1 MKGLMQDYPLTVQHM
16 LWRTA
21 RLFNRKDIVTR
32 REEGLHRYHYD
43 DLTRRVHQLANVLR
57 RLGVQ
62 PGDRVATLAWNNYRH
77 LELYYAIPCYGA
89 VLHTLNLRLFPDQ
102 LEFTIRDAGDSVLFV
117 DKTLIPMLNQVAGK
131 IPSVRRIVV
140 LSDGGPLPPND
151 LGELLDYETL
161 LGAETPDFAWT
172 RLDEWSAAG
181 MCYTSGTTGNP
192 KGVVY
197 SHRSQFLHA
206 MAVLQKDALGLSE
219 RETILP
225 VVPMFHANSW
235 GIPYAAGLAGCKILF
250 PDRWMGDGQVLLDLA
265 ESEEATILA
274 GVPTIWISLLGTIQ
288 KTGRRLP
295 KVHTVICGGSAIP
308 RSLMEGMDA
317 VGLRMLHAWGMTETS
332 PIGSAAVVRS
342 WIPEDQEMTARLS
355 QGVPAPG
362 VEIRIADL
370 ATGEELPWDGVAF
383 GEIQCRGPWIASGYH
398 NDADPGKITEDG
410 WFRTGDVATMSPDG
424 YITIVDRTK
433 DVIKSGGEWIS
444 SVELEGAIMAHP
456 KVMEAAVIGLYHS
469 KWQERP
475 VAYVVPRPEHRDDVS
490 ADEIREFLATKVA
503 RWWLPDEIR
512 FIDEIPKTS
521 TLKFDKKALRATA
534 EPIAEGASAAGTA
547 AEAAAEPAAEARPS

>member
-16 LWRTA
+16 LWRTE
-21 RLFNRKDIVTR
+21 RLFKHKDIVTR

-43 DLTRRVHQLANVLR
+43 DLTRRVHQLANVLG

-77 LELYYAIPCYGA
+77 LELYYAVPCYGA

-102 LEFTIRDAGDSVLFV
+102 LEFTVRDAGDSVLFV
-117 DKTLIPMLNQVAGK
+117 DKTLLPMLNQVAGR
-131 IPSVRRIVV
+131 IPSIRTIVV
-140 LSDGGPLPPND
+140 LSDGGPLPPHD

-161 LGAETPDFAWT
+161 MAAETADFAWS

-235 GIPYAAGLAGCKILF
+235 GIPYAAGLAGCKVLF

-274 GVPTIWISLLGTIQ
+274 GVPTIWINLLSTIQ

-295 KVHTVICGGSAIP
+295 RVHTVICGGSAIP
-308 RSLMEGMDA
+308 RALMEGMDA

-475 VAYVVPRPEHRDDVS
+475 VAYVVLRPEYRGDVT
-490 ADEIREFLATKVA
+490 ADEIREFLAARVA
-503 RWWLPDEIR
+503 RWWLPEEIR

-534 EPIAEGASAAGTA
+534 QPIAEGEAAPAASAPE
-547 AEAAAEPAAEARPS
+547 AETAAEARPT

>member
-1 MKGLMQDYPLTVQHM
+1 MKGLMQDYPLTTQHM
-16 LWRTA
+16 LWRLE
-21 RLFNRKDIVTR
+21 RLFDKKEIVTK
-32 REEGLHRYHYD
+32 RETELHRYGYG
-43 DLTRRVHQLANVLR
+43 DLAQRVHRLANVLT
-57 RLGVQ
+57 RLGVRQ
-62 PGDRVATLAWNNYRH
+62 GDRVATLAWNNYRH
-77 LELYYAIPCYGA
+77 LELYYAIPCMGA

-102 LEFTIRDAGDSVLFV
+102 LEFTIRDAGDTVLFV
-117 DKTLIPMLNQVAGK
+117 DRTLLPILNQVAGR
-131 IPSVRRIVV
+131 IPSVRTIVV
-140 LSDGGPLPPND
+140 LNDGDPLPEHG

-161 LGAETPDFAWT
+161 MAAEAADFSWPQ
-172 RLDEWSAAG
+172 LDELSAAA

-197 SHRSQFLHA
+197 SHRSQFLHT
-206 MAVLQKDALGLSE
+206 MGVLQKDALGVGESDVL
-219 RETILP
+219 LP

-235 GIPYAAGLAGCKILF
+235 GLPYAAGMSGCKLIF
-250 PDRWMGDGQVLLDLA
+250 PDRFMGDGPTILDLA
-265 ESEEATILA
+265 ESEGATILG
-274 GVPTIWISLLGTIQ
+274 GVPTIWINLLGTMR
-288 KTGRRLP
+288 KTGRWLP

-308 RSLMEGMDA
+308 RSLMQGMDEL
-317 VGLRMLHAWGMTETS
+317 GLRMLHAWGMTETS
-332 PIGSAAVVRS
+332 PIGSVGLVRS
-342 WIPEDQEMTARLS
+342 WVPEEESLATRLK
-355 QGVPAPG
+355 QGVPAVG

-410 WFRTGDVATMSPDG
+410 WFRTGDVATMDPDG

-456 KVMEAAVIGLYHS
+456 MVLEAAVVGLSHS

-475 VAYVVPRPEHRDDVS
+475 VAYVVPKPEHREEVT
-490 ADEIREFLATKVA
+490 AEEIRSFVA
-503 RWWLPDEIR
+503 DRVAKWWLPDEIR

-534 EPIAEGASAAGTA
+534 EPIAEGVG
-547 AEAAAEPAAEARPS
+547 AEAAPPAPSAAQAEARPA

>member
-16 LWRTA
+16 LWRIE
-21 RLFNRKDIVTR
+21 RLFDKKEIVSK
-32 REEGLHRYHYD
+32 REAALHRYTYT
-43 DLTRRVHQLANVLR
+43 DLARRTHQLANVLT
-57 RLGVQ
+57 RLGVKQ
-62 PGDRVATLAWNNYRH
+62 GDRVATLAWNNYRH
-77 LELYYAIPCYGA
+77 LELYYAIPCMGA

-102 LEFTIRDAGDSVLFV
+102 LEFTISDAEDSVLFV
-117 DKTLIPMLNQVAGK
+117 DKTLIPVLNQVAAR
-131 IPSVRRIVV
+131 IPSVRTIVV
-140 LSDGGPLPPND
+140 MNDGGPLPDHN

-161 LGAETPDFAWT
+161 MSAEKQDFSWP
-172 RLDEWSAAG
+172 RLDEWSAAA

-197 SHRSQFLHA
+197 SQRSQYLHA
-206 MAVLQKDALGLSE
+206 MAVLQVDNLALSE
-219 RETILP
+219 KEVVLP

-235 GIPYAAGLAGCKILF
+235 GLPYAAGLAGCTMIF
-250 PDRWMGDGQVLLDLA
+250 PDRFMGDGQVILDLA
-265 ESEEATILA
+265 ESEGVTILA
-274 GVPTIWISLLGTIQ
+274 GVPTIWINLLGTLQ

-295 KVHTVICGGSAIP
+295 KVHMVISGGSAIP
-308 RSLMEGMDA
+308 RSLMEGMGE
-317 VGLRMLHAWGMTETS
+317 VGLSMRHAWGMTETS
-332 PIGSAAVVRS
+332 PIGSMGVVRS
-342 WIPEDQEMTARLS
+342 WIPEDQTLDIRLK

-398 NDADPGKITEDG
+398 NNADPGKITEDG

-444 SVELEGAIMAHP
+444 TVELEGAIMAHP
-456 KVMEAAVIGLYHS
+456 KVLEAAVIGLYHS

-475 VAYVVPRPEHRDDVS
+475 VAYVVTKPEFNGQVT
-490 ADEIREFLATKVA
+490 AQEIQGFLADRVA
-503 RWWLPDEIR
+503 KWWLPDDIR
-512 FIDEIPKTS
+512 FIDEMPKTS
-521 TLKFDKKALRATA
+521 TMKFDKKALRATA
-534 EPIAEGASAAGTA
+534 EPIAEETTLQAQRT
-547 AEAAAEPAAEARPS
+547 

>member
-1 MKGLMQDYPLTVQHM
+1 MKGLMQDYPLTTQHM
-16 LWRTA
+16 LWRLE
-21 RLFNRKDIVTR
+21 RLFDRKEIVTR
-32 REEGLHRYHYD
+32 REAELHRYHYS
-43 DLTRRVHQLANVLR
+43 DLARRVYQLANVLT
-57 RLGVQ
+57 RLGVR

-77 LELYYAIPCYGA
+77 LELYYAIPCMGA

-102 LEFTIRDAGDSVLFV
+102 LEFTIRDAEDTVLFV
-117 DKTLIPMLNQVAGK
+117 DATLLPVLNRVAGR
-131 IPSVRRIVV
+131 IPSVRTIVV
-140 LSDGGPLPPND
+140 MNDGGPLPEHG

-161 LGAETPDFAWT
+161 LAAEKADFSWPK
-172 RLDEWSAAG
+172 LDELSAAA

-197 SHRSQFLHA
+197 SHRSQFLHTMLA
-206 MAVLQKDALGLSE
+206 LQKDSLGISE
-219 RETILP
+219 REVLLP

-235 GIPYAAGLAGCKILF
+235 GLPYAAGMSGCKLIF
-250 PDRWMGDGQVLLDLA
+250 PDRFMGDGQVILDLA
-265 ESEEATILA
+265 EAEEATILA
-274 GVPTIWISLLGTIQ
+274 GVPTIWINLLGTMQ
-288 KTGRRLP
+288 KSGRRLP

-317 VGLRMLHAWGMTETS
+317 VGLPMLHAWGMTETS
-332 PIGSAAVVRS
+332 PIGSVGLVRS
-342 WIPEDQEMTARLS
+342 WIPEEESLETRLK
-355 QGVPAPG
+355 QGVPASG

-370 ATGEELPWDGVAF
+370 ATGAELPWDGVAF

-410 WFRTGDVATMSPDG
+410 WFRTGDVATMGPDG

-456 KVMEAAVIGLYHS
+456 KVLEAAVVGLSHS
-469 KWQERP
+469 RWQERP
-475 VAYVVPRPEHRDDVS
+475 VAYVVPRPEHRDDIT
-490 ADEIREFLATKVA
+490 ADEIRSFLADKVA
-503 RWWLPDEIR
+503 KWWLPDEVR

-534 EPIAEGASAAGTA
+534 EPIAEGASAE
-547 AEAAAEPAAEARPS
+547 AEVRPA

>member
-1 MKGLMQDYPLTVQHM
+1 MKALMQDYPLTTQHM
-16 LWRTA
+16 LWRVE
-21 RLFNRKDIVTR
+21 RLFDHKEIVTR
-32 REEGLHRYHYD
+32 RETGLHRYTYS
-43 DLTRRVHQLANVLR
+43 DLAERVYKAANVLT
-57 RLGVQ
+57 RLGVEQ
-62 PGDRVATLAWNNYRH
+62 GDRVATLAWNNYRH
-77 LELYYAIPCYGA
+77 LELYYAIPCMGA

-102 LEFTIRDAGDSVLFV
+102 LEFTIADAEDTVLFV
-117 DKTLIPMLNQVAGK
+117 DRTLLPVLNRVAGR
-131 IPSVRRIVV
+131 IPSVRAIVV
-140 LSDGGPLPPND
+140 LNDGAPLPEHD
-151 LGELLDYETL
+151 LGELLDYETMMA
-161 LGAETPDFAWT
+161 AESSSFSWPT
-172 RLDEWSAAG
+172 LDERSAAA

-197 SHRSQFLHA
+197 SHRSQFLHT
-206 MAVLQKDALGLSE
+206 MAVLPKDALGIGE
-219 RETILP
+219 EDAILP

-235 GIPYAAGLAGCKILF
+235 GIPYATGMAGCKLIL
-250 PDRWMGDGQVLLDLA
+250 PDRFMGDGPVLLELA
-265 ESEEATILA
+265 ESEGATILA
-274 GVPTIWISLLGTIQ
+274 GVPTIWINLLTTMQ
-288 KTGRRLP
+288 KTGTKLP

-308 RSLMEGMDA
+308 PSLMEGMDA
-317 VGLRMLHAWGMTETS
+317 LGLRMLHAWGMTETS
-332 PIGSAAVVRS
+332 PIGSIGLVRS
-342 WIPEDQEMTARLS
+342 WIPKEDELEIRLK
-355 QGVPAPG
+355 QGVPAAG
-362 VEIRIADL
+362 IEIRIADL

-456 KVMEAAVIGLYHS
+456 KVLEAAVVGLHHS

-475 VAYVVPRPEHRDDVS
+475 VAYVVARPEHTGDLS
-490 ADEIREFLATKVA
+490 ADEVREFLADKVA

-521 TLKFDKKALRATA
+521 TLKFDKKALRADAAPLA
-534 EPIAEGASAAGTA
+534 EDV
-547 AEAAAEPAAEARPS
+547 AAEARPA

>member
-1 MKGLMQDYPLTVQHM
+1 MQDYPLTVQHM
-16 LWRTA
+16 LWRVG
-21 RLFNRKDIVTR
+21 RLFDKKEIVTR
-32 REEGLHRYHYD
+32 READLHRYRYTDMH
-43 DLTRRVHQLANVLR
+43 RRVGQLANVLT
-57 RLGVQ
+57 RLGVR

-77 LELYYAIPCYGA
+77 LELYYAIPCMGA

-117 DKTLIPMLNQVAGK
+117 DRTLIPILNQVAGR
-131 IPSVRRIVV
+131 IPSVRTIVV
-140 LSDGGPLPPND
+140 LNDGGPLPEHG
-151 LGELLDYETL
+151 LGEMLDYEVL
-161 LGAETPDFAWT
+161 LAAESPDVAWPT
-172 RLDEWSAAG
+172 LDEWSASA

-206 MAVLQKDALGLSE
+206 MCVIQKDALGLGE
-219 RETILP
+219 HDVILP

-235 GIPYAAGLAGCKILF
+235 GIPYAAGLAGCKLIF
-250 PDRWMGDGQVLLDLA
+250 PDRFMGDGQVVLDLA
-265 ESEEATILA
+265 ENEGATFLA
-274 GVPTIWISLLGTIQ
+274 GVPTIWINLLGTMR
-288 KTGRRLP
+288 KTERRLP

-308 RSLMEGMDA
+308 RSLMEGMDGL
-317 VGLRMLHAWGMTETS
+317 GLRMLHAWGMTETS
-332 PIGSAAVVRS
+332 PIGSVGVVRS
-342 WIPEDQEMTARLS
+342 WVPEEQELETRLK

-362 VEIRIADL
+362 VEIRIVDL

-410 WFRTGDVATMSPDG
+410 WFRTGDVATMDPDG

-444 SVELEGAIMAHP
+444 SVELEGALMAHP
-456 KVMEAAVIGLYHS
+456 KVLEAAVIGLYHS

-475 VAYVVPRPEHRDDVS
+475 VAYVVPKPEHRDSDPLT
-490 ADEIREFLATKVA
+490 AEELREFLGDKVA

-512 FIDEIPKTS
+512 FIDEMPKTS

-534 EPIAEGASAAGTA
+534 DPIAEGA
-547 AEAAAEPAAEARPS
+547 AAAEGRPA

>member
-1 MKGLMQDYPLTVQHM
+1 MKGLMQDYPLTIQHM
-16 LWRTA
+16 LWRME
-21 RLFNRKDIVTR
+21 RLFDKKEVVTK
-32 REEGLHRYHYD
+32 RETELHRYSFT
-43 DLTRRVHQLANVLR
+43 DLSRRVAQLANVLT
-57 RLGVQ
+57 RLGVR

-77 LELYYAIPCYGA
+77 LELYYAIPCMGA

-102 LEFTIRDAGDSVLFV
+102 LEFTIADAGDSVLFV
-117 DKTLIPMLNQVAGK
+117 DKTLIPVLNQVAGR
-131 IPSVRRIVV
+131 IPSVRAIVV
-140 LSDGGPLPPND
+140 LNDGGPLPEHG

-161 LGAETPDFAWT
+161 MAAEQPDFAWPQ
-172 RLDEWSAAG
+172 LDEWSASA

-192 KGVVY
+192 KGTVY

-206 MAVLQKDALGLSE
+206 MCVLQKDSLGIGE
-219 RETILP
+219 HDVILP

-235 GIPYAAGLAGCKILF
+235 GIPYAAGLAGCKLIF
-250 PDRWMGDGQVLLDLA
+250 PDRFMGDGQVVLDLA
-265 ESEEATILA
+265 ESEGATILG
-274 GVPTIWISLLGTIQ
+274 GVPTIWINLLGTMQ
-288 KTGRRLP
+288 KTNRRLP

-317 VGLRMLHAWGMTETS
+317 LGLRMLHAWGMTETS
-332 PIGSAAVVRS
+332 PIGSVGLVRS
-342 WIPEDQEMTARLS
+342 WVPEERELETRLK

-383 GEIQCRGPWIASGYH
+383 GEIQCRGPWIASGYQ

-410 WFRTGDVATMSPDG
+410 WFRTGDVATMDPDG

-444 SVELEGAIMAHP
+444 SVELEGALMAHP
-456 KVMEAAVIGLYHS
+456 KVLEAAVIGLYHS

-475 VAYVVPRPEHRDDVS
+475 VAYVVPRPEHRDDLTTEELR
-490 ADEIREFLATKVA
+490 AFLSDRVA

-512 FIDEIPKTS
+512 FIDEMPKTS

-534 EPIAEGASAAGTA
+534 DPIAEGVGSGSGSG
-547 AEAAAEPAAEARPS
+547 EARPG